1 MTDLL
6 YVSLGFITVILIFA
20 RHWILLKRLRNIED
34 EIEVTKHKIYS
45 LEQEHKMVI
54 FPTYLKLNERV
65 DYALGR
71 IEGLCDKRT
80 K

>member
-1 MTDLL
+1 MTDLIFIL
-6 YVSLGFITVILIFA
+6 LGFATVVLMFV
-20 RHWILLKRLRNIED
+20 RHWLLLKRIRNIED

-65 DYALGR
+65 DYALGQ